1 MKRLLWIAV
10 IGFVLGAVGYLSA
23 SSRARDLFTTTTDKG
38 FRG

>member
-10 IGFVLGAVGYLSA
+10 VCFAVGAVTYLAA
-23 SSRARDLFTTTTDKG
+23 SSQARDLFTTTTDQG